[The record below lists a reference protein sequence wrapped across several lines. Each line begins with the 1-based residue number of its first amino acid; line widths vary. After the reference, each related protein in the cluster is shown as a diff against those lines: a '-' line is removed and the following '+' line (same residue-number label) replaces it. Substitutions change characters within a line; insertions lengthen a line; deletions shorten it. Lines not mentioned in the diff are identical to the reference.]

1 MVAVVQ
7 FNPVRG
13 RKDENLAALV
23 RLTESALSAGARLV
37 VLPEMAAVGYR
48 FPDAAAVRPF
58 AEPAAGPTLRAF
70 APLAMKYW
78 AQIVVGFVEDAGQS
92 GTVGQAAGGTLF
104 NSAMVIGPDGRLAAV
119 YRKRLLYDDDFR
131 WAAPGDT
138 PYPLFDTPYGRAT
151 VGICMDIN
159 DDRFVEFLHRAKPA
173 VVCFP
178 TNWIDEG
185 RDDIHD
191 YWAYRLAGRRGL
203 FLAADR
209 WGEEDGVRFWGRS
222 AILRDGRVVTSA
234 PAAGDACRG
243 YLIPGR

>member
-7 FNPVRG
+7 FNPIRG
-13 RKDENLAALV
+13 RKEENLAALV

-48 FPDAAAVRPF
+48 FPDAAAIGPF
-58 AEPAAGPTLRAF
+58 AEPAGGPTLRAL

-78 AQIVVGFVEDAGQS
+78 GQIVVGFVEDAG
-92 GTVGQAAGGTLF
+92 GRLF
-104 NSAMVIGPDGRLAAV
+104 NSAMVIGPDGRLVAV

-131 WAAPGDT
+131 WAEAGDT
-138 PYPLFDTPYGRAT
+138 AYPLFETPYGRAT

-159 DDRFVEFLHRAKPA
+159 DDRFVEFLRRAKPA
-173 VVCFP
+173 VICFP

-185 RDDIHD
+185 RDDIHA
-191 YWAYRLAGRRGL
+191 YWAHRLAGRRGL

-222 AILRDGRVVTSA
+222 AILHDGRVVTSA
-234 PAAGDACRG
+234 PPVGDGCRG
-243 YLIPGR
+243 YQLSLRG